1 MTIAKISLR
10 CILNK
15 NWMLDQLLNGSME
28 TKYCTMQHFIKQN
41 STFRI
46 EYWMKYWNCFPR
58 PLHIIHHGLY
68 RAIGRYYQDKW
79 PLSLF
84 FSGIFSASPPP
95 PSHIYW
101 GSNVSILINNFFLM
115 KTVFLAKH
123 YRLVW
128 FSLCHIILTVF
139 FTKHLLKLSRLFPL
153 FLDDH

>member
-1 MTIAKISLR
+1 MTIAKISLC
-10 CILNK
+10 CILNT

-46 EYWMKYWNCFPR
+46 EHWMKYWNCFPR
-58 PLHIIHHGLY
+58 PLHITYHGLY

-95 PSHIYW
+95 SSIFIEVPT
-101 GSNVSILINNFFLM
+101 SILINNFFLM
-115 KTVFLAKH
+115 KTVFLANH
-123 YRLVW
+123 YRLV
-128 FSLCHIILTVF
+128 
-139 FTKHLLKLSRLFPL
+139 
-153 FLDDH
+153 